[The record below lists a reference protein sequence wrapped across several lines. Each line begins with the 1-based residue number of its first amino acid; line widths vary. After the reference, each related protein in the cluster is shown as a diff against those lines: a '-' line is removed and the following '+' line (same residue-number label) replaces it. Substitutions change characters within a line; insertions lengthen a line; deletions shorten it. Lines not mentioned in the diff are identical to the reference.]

1 MSDFSRIET
10 KRKTY
15 RFVSCNLED
24 IVESVLKAFS
34 VRLKK
39 DSFELKLELP
49 ADTLPPVK
57 VDADAISQALHNLLD
72 NAVKYSGDSK
82 KISVRLAADGNWA
95 VLSVM
100 DAGIGIAKEEQGRIF
115 DRFHR
120 VGTGLVHDIKG
131 SGLGLSIINH
141 IVKAHSGSLM
151 VESELGKGSTFSIRL
166 PFSKGASD

>member
-1 MSDFSRIET
+1 M
-10 KRKTY
+10 
-15 RFVSCNLED
+15 
-24 IVESVLKAFS
+24 ESVLKAFS

-39 DSFELKLELP
+39 DAFELNLELP
-49 ADTLPPVK
+49 ADTLPAVA

-82 KISVRLAADGNWA
+82 KISVRLAAEGQWA
-95 VLSVM
+95 VLSIK
-100 DAGIGIAKEEQGRIF
+100 DSGIGIAKEEQSRIF

-141 IVKAHSGSLM
+141 IVKAHSGSLT
-151 VESELGKGSTFSIRL
+151 VQSESGQGSTFSIRL
-166 PFSKGASD
+166 PFAKEASDK